1 MLSEE
6 KDVLEEETSVAE
18 ENEINEIPKVR
29 MITEE
34 EFDDCLHPIKISPE
48 MQDDLY
54 KNSRIEYVLSIIRH
68 MLIYSIIIILLLIGF
83 TRDGINAQVPF
94 LVLAVGTFYV
104 ANSWDL
110 FMAYSSRTVNWYKEK
125 GIEKAYLTLVT
136 GKGQRGQGSKRSML
150 LELSGKYAVR
160 IIDPGVYSSIDRG
173 NVVMILVK
181 NDDYRVV
188 ELEQILKTRK
198 AR

>member
-18 ENEINEIPKVR
+18 ENEISEIPKVR

-34 EFDDCLHPIKISPE
+34 EFDDCLHSIKISPE

-94 LVLAVGTFYV
+94 LFLAVGTFYV

-110 FMAYSSRTVNWYKEK
+110 FMAYSSSTVKWYKEK

-136 GKGQRGQGSKRSML
+136 GKGQRGQGNKRSML

-160 IIDPGVYSSIDRG
+160 ILDPGVYSSIDRG

>member
-18 ENEINEIPKVR
+18 ENEISEIPKVR

-34 EFDDCLHPIKISPE
+34 EFDDCLHHIKISPE

-94 LVLAVGTFYV
+94 LFLAVGTFYV

-110 FMAYSSRTVNWYKEK
+110 FMAYSSSTVKWYKEK

-136 GKGQRGQGSKRSML
+136 GKGQRGQGNKRSML

-160 IIDPGVYSSIDRG
+160 ILDPGVYSSIDRG

>member
-18 ENEINEIPKVR
+18 ENEISEISKVR

-34 EFDDCLHPIKISPE
+34 EFDDCLHPIKISSE

-94 LVLAVGTFYV
+94 LFLAVGTFYV

-110 FMAYSSRTVNWYKEK
+110 FMAYSSSTVKWYKEK

-136 GKGQRGQGSKRSML
+136 GKGQRGQGNKRSML

-160 IIDPGVYSSIDRG
+160 ILNPGVYSSIDRG